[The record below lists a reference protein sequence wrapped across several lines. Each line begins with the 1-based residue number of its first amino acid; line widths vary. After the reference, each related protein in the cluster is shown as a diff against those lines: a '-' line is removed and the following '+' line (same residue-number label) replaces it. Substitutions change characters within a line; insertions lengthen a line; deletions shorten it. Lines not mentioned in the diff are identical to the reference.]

1 MTTKTIWHTH
11 VTIAALNERGKST
24 MNEHL
29 GMEFTEIGDNYL
41 RIRMPVDHR
50 TVQTYGILHGGASV
64 ALAETVG
71 SIASTLVIDPATE
84 ICVGMEINAN
94 HVRSAREGYVHGTA
108 TPIHLGRRSHIW
120 EIRITDD
127 EQRLI
132 CICRHTVAV
141 MDKTSFLSGSA
152 ADMGKQ
158 TVDR

>member
-1 MTTKTIWHTH
+1 MTTTKIWHST
-11 VTIAALNERGKST
+11 VTPADLNEKGKST

-29 GMEFTEIGDNYL
+29 GMEFTEVGDNYL

-71 SIASTLVIDPATE
+71 SIASTLVIDPAIE

-94 HVRSAREGYVHGTA
+94 HIRSAREGYVHGIA

-141 MDKTSFLSGSA
+141 MDKASFLSGS
-152 ADMGKQ
+152 GRGQ
-158 TVDR
+158 

>member
-1 MTTKTIWHTH
+1 MTTTKIWHSN
-11 VTIAALNERGKST
+11 VTPAELNEKGKST

-29 GMEFTEIGDNYL
+29 GMEFTEVGDNYL
-41 RIRMPVDHR
+41 RIRMPVDYR

-71 SIASTLVIDPATE
+71 SIASTLVIDPAVE

-94 HVRSAREGYVHGTA
+94 HIRSAREGYVHGTA
-108 TPIHLGRRSHIW
+108 TPIHIGRRSHIW

-141 MDKTSFLSGSA
+141 MDKASFLSGS
-152 ADMGKQ
+152 GRGQ
-158 TVDR
+158 G

>member
-1 MTTKTIWHTH
+1 MATTIWHTT
-11 VTIAALNERGKST
+11 VTPADLNARGKST
-24 MNEHL
+24 MNEQL
-29 GMEFTEIGDNYL
+29 GMEFTEVGDNYL

-64 ALAETVG
+64 ALAETAG
-71 SIASTLVIDPATE
+71 SVASTLVIDPATE

-141 MDKTSFLSGSA
+141 LDRSGFLSGSA
-152 ADMGKQ
+152 RTQG
-158 TVDR
+158 

>member
-1 MTTKTIWHTH
+1 MTNTKIWHTT
-11 VTIAALNERGKST
+11 VTPAELNEKGKST

-29 GMEFTEIGDNYL
+29 GMEFTEVGDNYL

-64 ALAETVG
+64 ALAETAG
-71 SIASTLVIDPATE
+71 SIASTLVIDPATD

-127 EQRLI
+127 QQRLI

-141 MDKTSFLSGSA
+141 LDKASFLSGS
-152 ADMGKQ
+152 GRGQ
-158 TVDR
+158 G

>member
-1 MTTKTIWHTH
+1 MEQPPIWHSEVNIH
-11 VTIAALNERGKST
+11 ELNAKGRST

-29 GMEFTEIGDNYL
+29 GMEFTEAGNNYL

-71 SIASTLVIDPATE
+71 SIASTLVIDPAKE

-94 HVRSAREGYVHGTA
+94 HIRSAREGYVHGTA
-108 TPIHLGRRSHIW
+108 SPIHLGRRSHIW
-120 EIRITDD
+120 EIKITDD
-127 EQRLI
+127 QQRLI

-141 MDKTSFLSGSA
+141 MEKESFMAGA
-152 ADMGKQ
+152 K
-158 TVDR
+158 

>member
-1 MTTKTIWHTH
+1 
-11 VTIAALNERGKST
+11 
-24 MNEHL
+24 
-29 GMEFTEIGDNYL
+29 
-41 RIRMPVDHR
+41 MPVDHR

-71 SIASTLVIDPATE
+71 SIASTLVIDPSTE

-127 EQRLI
+127 AQRLI

-141 MDKTSFLSGSA
+141 MDKSSFLSGS
-152 ADMGKQ
+152 GRGQ
-158 TVDR
+158 E